1 MKKSILSLLRNA
13 ALTFGLLLTAN
24 ANAGFRISQPS
35 ADVRQ
40 QALMSLQ
47 DVGPVGDEDIQSTT
61 GEEPFS
67 VDFTALGIANP
78 LDAYVLLVNE
88 ETGNAV
94 ELSADNDVEGKLT
107 IPPLAMAELEM
118 QYLGASPFYRCM
130 VVACAETDLD
140 DDEIVDLTAV
150 ETSIGAVEMPNFNYM
165 NENGEVSLTSTAD
178 RNLVSVSKSSKTYS
192 VLDPSDPAQ
201 QDVIRRLMQ
210 EESYDVYT
218 YQLPDGTLYFYN
230 EETKTRIDVEPES
243 VTLGDLN
250 FSVTIIGADKVRN
263 ASEDQ
268 VKKAVTYACGIWSKA
283 VRGSCPITVQIT
295 FTEGSN
301 FRDYHTLADSASP
314 PVVLSGGVFYPSTIY
329 NQMAGQDAFPNN
341 SDVTLRFNVNYTDA
355 TWCRN
360 TYGMD
365 CTYYFGIDKNP
376 GFYQQDFVTVLL
388 HEIAHGMGFAG
399 NVFYSSEQSYSAY
412 SGSFYYGPGDG
423 YVYFGTDYDYP
434 NVFSRYLSYN
444 GTRLTSMT
452 WANRAAAVTSG
463 NLYWDGPNVKQL
475 NNGNRVKLYAPT
487 TWAPGSSVSHWDDS
501 VMNSYDVFMTWQHHY
516 ALHEIAPLEKMMM
529 KDLGWTI
536 PGPDDPSPVP
546 PTPTGVSATK
556 GTYDGKVVISWSSSS
571 GAVRYG
577 VWRQPTSSSSS
588 IYSLLS
594 SSVSSCSYTDSSVSG
609 TTHYRYIVAAFNSAG
624 ERSGYSTPVEGYAK
638 LSDIRTLSSVEVGGP
653 ASLSAGSYANYT
665 CTAYYSDGTHADV
678 STSSGCTWSVP
689 YGATYVDQTGR
700 KVTAHSLTSS
710 QTFTIRAQYT
720 ENGVSKSN
728 QKTVTI
734 TPQPITYT
742 ISYGLNGGTAGS
754 SMPASAS
761 YGTSFYVSAP
771 RKAGSTFTGWT
782 VTSGLNSSTAKWGTT
797 SSPSTSISGSST
809 KCVNGASGNVYFINL
824 RNTSGSVTLTANWS
838 SAPITDNDHL
848 ANAAVISGI
857 SGHTSGSTVG
867 ATRESREKLPRAQEN
882 VCGSIWYSWTAPISG
897 EVTFSTEG
905 SSFDTVLAVYTG
917 GSTHD
922 SLTEFVSDDD
932 GGENRTSIVRFR
944 AIAGTTYKISIA
956 GWKTNTGSVS
966 LRWNMDDKVYLF
978 VKRLYNYCLNRDP
991 DESGGANWTARLK
1004 SGARDGISAAYGFCL
1019 SAEMKRRN
1027 LSNAQ
1032 YVDILY
1038 RAMMDRASDANG
1050 KAYWVNLLD
1059 NGVSRAGVFC
1069 GFAKS
1074 AEFARICSSY
1084 GIVCG
1089 TINPDWLEERD
1100 KNYGVTM
1107 FVARCYTKALNRDY
1121 DVKGLNSWCAKI
1133 NSSSTK
1139 KATAIQVA
1147 KSFLN
1152 SNEFKRRNLSNSA
1165 YVDVM
1170 YRTFF
1175 DRNPDTNGKRKW
1187 LGQLDSGVSR
1197 DKVMA
1202 SFYNSNEFA
1211 TIMAGYGIR

>member
-1 MKKSILSLLRNA
+1 MKKSMMSMLRNA
-13 ALTFGLLLTAN
+13 ALALGLMFAVN
-24 ANAGFRISQPS
+24 AEAGFRISQPS
-35 ADVRQ
+35 ADVQ
-40 QALMSLQ
+40 MQALMSLQ

-67 VDFTALGIANP
+67 VDFTALGIGNP
-78 LDAYVLLVNE
+78 MDAYVLLVNE

-150 ETSIGAVEMPNFNYM
+150 ETSIGAVELPNFNYRD
-165 NENGEVSLTSTAD
+165 ENGEVVLTTVD
-178 RNLVSVSKSSKTYS
+178 ERRLVSFTKTHP
-192 VLDPSDPAQ
+192 VFCLADPDAPDSA
-201 QDVIRRLMQ
+201 RELTELAER
-210 EESYDVYT
+210 ESYFSYS
-218 YQLPDGTLYFYN
+218 YELPDGK
-230 EETKTRIDVEPES
+230 E
-243 VTLGDLN
+243 
-250 FSVTIIGADKVRN
+250 
-263 ASEDQ
+263 
-268 VKKAVTYACGIWSKA
+268 VTYSIEDRISQDDGEVVSLQTANALFQVTYSSTTPSAAKTAFAYAISLWSGTISGTQPIRVYADFKSLSPDVLGSTGAPA
-283 VRGSCPITVQIT
+283 VLFQNGVYRV
-295 FTEGSN
+295 
-301 FRDYHTLADSASP
+301 LAHANQWVDEDISP
-314 PVVLSGGVFYPSTIY
+314 SSYAI
-329 NQMAGQDAFPNN
+329 QMKFN
-341 SDVTLRFNVNYTDA
+341 SDFKWYYGTDG
-355 TWCRN
+355 R
-360 TYGMD
+360 
-365 CTYYFGIDKNP
+365 P
-376 GFYQQDFVTVLL
+376 GTGQQDLVSVLL
-388 HEIAHGMGFAG
+388 HELCHGLGFADTVDPSTG
-399 NVFYSSEQSYSAY
+399 SY
-412 SGSFYYGPGDG
+412 GYGTGE
-423 YVYFGTDYDYP
+423 YP
-434 NVFSRYLSYN
+434 SLFDTFLYYN
-444 GTRLTSMT
+444 GSRLTALS
-452 WANRAAAVTSG
+452 ASQRKAALTS
-463 NLYWDGPNVKQL
+463 NALYFDGPNAKAA
-475 NNGNRVKLYAPT
+475 NGGNRIKIHSPSTYNE
-487 TWAPGSSVSHWDDS
+487 GSSGSHWAW
-501 VMNSYDVFMTWQHHY
+501 DVPFSSTTFMRY
-516 ALHEIAPLEKMMM
+516 AYAYPFHTFTDIKKGAM
-529 KDLGWTI
+529 KDLGW
-536 PGPDDPSPVP
+536 DLASEEM
-546 PTPTGVSATK
+546 SAPANFTATQ
-556 GTYDGKVVISWSSSS
+556 GTVAGKVNLSWSAVS
-571 GAVRYG
+571 GAASYT
-577 VWRQPTSSSSS
+577 VWRALTGSNTFN
-588 IYSLLS
+588 YLKRGLT
-594 SSVSSCSYTDSSVSG
+594 SCSCSDDTVSG
-609 TTHYRYIVAAFNSAG
+609 TTHYRYIVAAEDSNGITGKLSNI
-624 ERSGYSTPVEGYAK
+624 VEGWAK
-638 LSDIRTLSSVEVGGP
+638 ERTLSYIEVTGAATL
-653 ASLSAGSYANYT
+653 ASGSYANYT
-665 CTAYYSDGTHADV
+665 CTAYYTDGTHGDV
-678 STSSGCTWSVP
+678 SSDCSWSIP
-689 YGATYVDQTGR
+689 YGSSYVDRSGR
-700 KVTAHSLTSS
+700 KVTAHSVSS
-710 QTFTIRAQYT
+710 TTTFTIRAEYGGK
-720 ENGVSKSN
+720 NA

-734 TPQPITYT
+734 TPQTTTYT
-742 ISYGLNGGTAGS
+742 ITYNLNGGTAGS

-761 YGTSFYVSAP
+761 YGTSFHVSAP
-771 RKAGSTFTGWT
+771 WKSGSTFIGWT

-797 SSPSTSISGSST
+797 SSPSTSISSSST
-809 KCVNGASGNVYFINL
+809 KCVNGSSGNVYFINL

-838 SAPITDNDHL
+838 SAPIPDNDHL

-857 SGHTSGSTVG
+857 SGHASGSTVG
-867 ATRESREKLPRAQEN
+867 ATRESGEKLPRAQGN

-932 GGENRTSIVRFR
+932 GGANRTSIVEFN
-944 AIAGTTYKISIA
+944 ATAGTTYKISIA

-1074 AEFARICSSY
+1074 AEFVRICSSY

-1152 SNEFKRRNLSNSA
+1152 SNEFKKRNLSNSA
-1165 YVDVM
+1165 YVDVL

-1175 DRNPDTNGKRKW
+1175 DRNPDTNGKKKW